1 VLRVPYGKWTD
12 DDIAKLKNLAGKV
25 PARDIAAELGRT
37 LGSLAVQAS
46 KLKIPLRR
54 NRYSRGTAPE
64 KPSRPAPTNR

>member
-1 VLRVPYGKWTD
+1 MPYGKWTD

-37 LGSLAVQAS
+37 LGCLAVQAS
-46 KLKIPLRR
+46 KLKIPLRC
-54 NRYSRGTAPE
+54 NRYNRGTSPE